1 MTGRPA
7 GACGPLDWESREG
20 ETGGGGGQG
29 GRSVGVFA
37 LMALEGINPE
47 DDLVVATPE
56 RVAFDY
62 AVAGPGSR
70 FLAQF
75 IDMAVQGALFTAV
88 VIVAVSTGSWVRQW
102 QFGVLVLVLLGFA
115 LFLGYFP
122 VSEALWSGR
131 TIGKRALRL
140 RVVGD
145 QGEPVRLSQ
154 VAVRNLI
161 RVVDFL
167 PLFYGVG
174 LIVLFI
180 NGRGKRLG
188 DLAAGTLVVRERDR
202 VRLRDLRGAGAPA
215 AGAQPTAGPSSI
227 WGRRPAAAGPSPPA
241 PGDLLERLD
250 PALRRFVVA
259 YAGRRRGLTLAR
271 REALAQRAEAALRHA
286 LPEVVARGGALA
298 ALDQLADLENP
309 PR

>member
-1 MTGRPA
+1 
-7 GACGPLDWESREG
+7 
-20 ETGGGGGQG
+20 
-29 GRSVGVFA
+29 
-37 LMALEGINPE
+37 MALEGINPE

-70 FLAQF
+70 FLAQC
-75 IDMAVQGALFTAV
+75 IDLAVQTALFTAM
-88 VIVAVSTGSWVRQW
+88 VIAAVSLGFAFNQW
-102 QFGVLVLVLLGFA
+102 RFGALVFVLLGFA

-122 VSEALWSGR
+122 ISEALWSGR

-145 QGEPVRLSQ
+145 QGEPVRLGQ

-161 RVVDFL
+161 RIVDFL
-167 PLFYGVG
+167 PVFYGIG
-174 LIVLFI
+174 LSVMFI

-202 VRLRDLRGAGAPA
+202 VRLRDLRGAPPASAAAAAAP
-215 AGAQPTAGPSSI
+215 TSI
-227 WGRRPAAAGPSPPA
+227 WGAPPA
-241 PGDLLERLD
+241 VPSRSAPVPTDLIEHLD

-259 YAGRRRGLTLAR
+259 YAGRRRGLPLAR
-271 REALAQRAEAALRHA
+271 RQLLAQQAEVALRHA
-286 LPEVVARGGALA
+286 LPELVMRAGVLA
-298 ALDQLADLENP
+298 ALDQLADLEEE
-309 PR
+309 RA